1 MSYKFTNIIAYKWLV
16 AMSGFN
22 VMFKFEV
29 MIPNEHN
36 RNTLSGLKDVNY
48 HKKGCNTEGSNVKFY
63 IIPR

>member
-1 MSYKFTNIIAYKWLV
+1 MSYKFTNIRAYKWLV

-48 HKKGCNTEGSNVKFY
+48 HKSYNTEGSHVKFC
-63 IIPR
+63 IIPQ